1 MPVSPVYRVRIE
13 DRLKALIDAQR
24 GGVSVSAWLRSAAAQ
39 CVEEARGLGPD
50 FAPQLAEHNAQL
62 RGVATNLNQ
71 LAKAANQGQPV
82 IVNDTLLTTILDE
95 IRVTRALLTDINNRL
110 PE

>member
-24 GGVSVSAWLRSAAAQ
+24 GGVSVSAWLRTAAAK
-39 CVEEARGLGPD
+39 CIEEARGLGPD
-50 FAPQLAEHNAQL
+50 FAPQLAAHHLQL
-62 RGVATNLNQ
+62 RGLAANLNQ
-71 LAKAANQGQPV
+71 LAKTANQGQPV

-95 IRVTRALLTDINNRL
+95 IRATRSLLNDINSRL